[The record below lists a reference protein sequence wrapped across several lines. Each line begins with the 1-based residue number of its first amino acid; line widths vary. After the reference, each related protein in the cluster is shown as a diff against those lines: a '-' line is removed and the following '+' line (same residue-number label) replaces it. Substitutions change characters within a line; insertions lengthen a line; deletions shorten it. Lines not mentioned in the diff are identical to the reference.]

1 MKTNGS
7 FSAKRLLSLLLVFA
21 MIVGIL
27 PTVAFAAEKPVRVM
41 NTGLGGVRYYDTL
54 AEAVA
59 NAKDQDEI
67 MLLEDMEGPGLFLER
82 SAKDPESRKSIIIDL
97 DGHTYTCTGPAVGSS
112 GTQTQALHLEENN
125 DVTIC
130 NGTITCTADSG
141 VKMLVQN
148 YAGLFLFDVT
158 LDGTNLPGSGR
169 YVLSNHSG
177 LANIYGNTN
186 IYAQS
191 GDIA

>member
-21 MIVGIL
+21 MVVGIL

-67 MLLEDMEGPGLFLER
+67 KLLENMDCHFP
-82 SAKDPESRKSIIIDL
+82 
-97 DGHTYTCTGPAVGSS
+97 
-112 GTQTQALHLEENN
+112 
-125 DVTIC
+125 
-130 NGTITCTADSG
+130 
-141 VKMLVQN
+141 
-148 YAGLFLFDVT
+148 
-158 LDGTNLPGSGR
+158 
-169 YVLSNHSG
+169 
-177 LANIYGNTN
+177 
-186 IYAQS
+186 
-191 GDIA
+191 